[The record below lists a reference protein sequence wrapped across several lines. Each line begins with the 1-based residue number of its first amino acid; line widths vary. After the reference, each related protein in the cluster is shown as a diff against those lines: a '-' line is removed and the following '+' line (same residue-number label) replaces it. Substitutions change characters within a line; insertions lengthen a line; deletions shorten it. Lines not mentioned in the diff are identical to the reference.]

1 MISNE
6 IRSGMFFCASETF
19 PRDADMPGLG
29 KSSYALA
36 SQGGRRHFEAATI
49 DAKAD
54 GSYVGLVSADS
65 RKEKDSFDIE
75 SLFKR
80 GKEIKKTADAGRIQH
95 AAAFFERA
103 QRVQKKTIGARGHT
117 RKRRKDVDELVPVD
131 KPRRFEDGLPVY
143 KSYEG
148 FSDIACGQVPPDSR
162 QGGKCPFDCWCC
174 F

>member
-1 MISNE
+1 
-6 IRSGMFFCASETF
+6 
-19 PRDADMPGLG
+19 MPGLG
-29 KSSYALA
+29 KSSCALA

-80 GKEIKKTADAGRIQH
+80 SKEIKKTADAGRIQH

-117 RKRRKDVDELVPVD
+117 RKRRKDADELVPVD